1 MGRIFFKYFF
11 IKLFCGRTADVFL
24 SVKRPVGLRKI
35 GHDLINTTD
44 YTQIDGKKVL
54 FISLDYK
61 LNVVFEILLCV
72 CSDAWNLIQNY
83 IILNRLQQKQQLYSP
98 KPLQRKLLF

>member
-1 MGRIFFKYFF
+1 MGRIFFKYLF
-11 IKLFCGRTADVFL
+11 IKLFCGRTADVF

-72 CSDAWNLIQNY
+72 FGCLEFDSKLY
-83 IILNRLQQKQQLYSP
+83 YTKQIATETTAVFY
-98 KPLQRKLLF
+98 

>member
-1 MGRIFFKYFF
+1 
-11 IKLFCGRTADVFL
+11 
-24 SVKRPVGLRKI
+24 VGLTKI
-35 GHDLINTTD
+35 GHDLINTRN